1 MRVKPWVAFTTA
13 LPDDQVEDGH
23 NNIVLFG
30 GRNVA
35 VAIGEIFTQ
44 LGCEVAEPEHAAE
57 NGWEFSLRYKARHRF
72 WCQVNSTSY
81 PVFRLLFENMSFRP
95 RAGPSAAAYVELALK
110 LAAALKNDPRFQDGT
125 WWSLRDGPPEEEVG
139 LAEAKR
145 RVREDPSSPI
155 SAAGKEGGRPPWG
168 CLALALF
175 VTLSGPMTLW
185 MFFAGVISGSPGEM
199 IFSAVWNFGF
209 GLLGLFLAWIRR
221 VEA

>member
-57 NGWEFSLRYKARHRF
+57 NGWEFSLRYKARHSF
-72 WCQVNSTSY
+72 WCQVTSTSH
-81 PVFRLLFENMSFRP
+81 PVFRLLFENLSFRP

-175 VTLSGPMTLW
+175 VTLSGVASLSLL
-185 MFFAGVISGSPGEM
+185 FAGISRDRPGEI
-199 IFSAVWNFGF
+199 IFSGTCCVVV
-209 GLLGLFLAWIRR
+209 GLLGFLRAWYER
-221 VEA
+221 VET